1 MRGKELLVDMIY
13 TYFMLV
19 TMILAVMMILGSYFM
34 PEARFGYESFRAP
47 LIYAAFGTIPNIVMY
62 AKKELTVKQLLVRKF
77 IQLILVE
84 IIVIAIAV
92 PAEMFKEGKV
102 EIVTLLAIS
111 ILAVFVLTHLI
122 EWFQNYAV
130 AKQMTEELLV
140 FQKNHE

>member
-1 MRGKELLVDMIY
+1 MRGKELIRDMIN
-13 TYFMLV
+13 TYFMLA
-19 TMILAVMMILGSYFM
+19 TMIVGAMTILGMYFM
-34 PEARFGYESFRAP
+34 PDVKFGYEAFATP
-47 LIYAAFGTIPNIVMY
+47 LIYAAYGTLPNVVMY
-62 AKKELTVKQLLVRKF
+62 AKKELTMKQLLVRKF

-92 PAEMFKEGKV
+92 PAEIFKEGKA